1 MKRQVLESIDQ
12 VGIYPTISF
21 VIFGLFFIIATAY
34 VIKMS
39 KSFVDEM
46 KALPLDK
53 QASNKK

>member
-1 MKRQVLESIDQ
+1 MKKQVLESIDQ

-21 VIFGLFFIIATAY
+21 IIFGIFFIVATAY

-46 KALPLDK
+46 KSLPLDD
-53 QASNKK
+53 NTDNN